1 LLEPEGTYE
10 QLRPA
15 SEAIGPEANGTH
27 QTLMDLALAR
37 AKA

>member
-1 LLEPEGTYE
+1 VLGPEGEYV

-15 SEAIGPEANGTH
+15 TGAIGPEANGTH

-37 AKA
+37 AKL